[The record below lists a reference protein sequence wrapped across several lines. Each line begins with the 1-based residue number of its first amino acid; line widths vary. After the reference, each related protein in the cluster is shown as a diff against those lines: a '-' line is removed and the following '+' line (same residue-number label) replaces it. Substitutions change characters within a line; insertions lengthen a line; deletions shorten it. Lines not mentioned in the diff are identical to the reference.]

1 MRRVYTGLL
10 LFGASFA
17 SHAAEVHKQSH
28 ATKHAPAVV
37 HYSPYVPDSN
47 ATNPAPLSGGLATPA
62 VRGDVF
68 DRATAELGQ
77 SQQRLVALLHALHDH
92 RIALQNEQMR
102 LSLQPGSAVM
112 ETDHLK
118 VAVEA
123 ASASITWHKTF

>member
-28 ATKHAPAVV
+28 AARHAPAVI
-37 HYSPYVPDSN
+37 HYLPYVPDSN
-47 ATNPAPLSGGLATPA
+47 ATNPASLSGGSAAPV

-77 SQQRLVALLHALHDH
+77 SQQRLVAVLHALYDH
-92 RIALQNEQMR
+92 RIALQSDQMR

-123 ASASITWHKTF
+123 DSASITWHRTF